1 MHLTVGRVG
10 AWSYD
15 PKPGS
20 AVSIHALHRGAGVI
34 DTFFV
39 GTLKGVD
46 KVYLQTVLDCYNQL
60 SFGRLYNNKLPLTA
74 VHVLNNDVLPRV

>member
-1 MHLTVGRVG
+1 MHHTGELE
-10 AWSYD
+10 
-15 PKPGS
+15 
-20 AVSIHALHRGAGVI
+20 VI

-74 VHVLNNDVLPRV
+74 VHVLNNDVLPHV